1 MRVMSRCISVFANNS
16 SEAREVRLSPP
27 QRCTVAIKEALTFF
41 LRRRRIAVK
50 LCFASTA
57 RAQEWPGKMARATV
71 PSSGC
76 CAVIGGS
83 GFIGRH
89 IVDAC
94 LREFDAVVIVDL
106 HAPAD
111 ACRAEVRLADMCD
124 PDQLSLALRGAAAV
138 IHAAG
143 VVDTRSGPW
152 HDERI
157 HRLNVDGTAAVI
169 EACRRAHV
177 EALVYVSSHSAAS
190 DGVWGDNHGALH
202 GEGKASAYGRSK
214 QAADYVEQPPRG
226 FEIELRGGLKPRP
239 ASARLG

>member
-1 MRVMSRCISVFANNS
+1 MDR
-16 SEAREVRLSPP
+16 
-27 QRCTVAIKEALTFF
+27 
-41 LRRRRIAVK
+41 
-50 LCFASTA
+50 AS
-57 RAQEWPGKMARATV
+57 V

-83 GFIGRH
+83 GFIGRNT
-89 IVDAC
+89 VDAC

-124 PDQLSLALRGAAAV
+124 PDQLSLALRGSAAV

-143 VVDTRSGPW
+143 VVDTRSGPR

-190 DGVWGDNHGALH
+190 DGVWGDSHSALH

-214 QAADYVEQPPRG
+214 QAADYV
-226 FEIELRGGLKPRP
+226 
-239 ASARLG
+239 

>member
-1 MRVMSRCISVFANNS
+1 MSATAPRKMD
-16 SEAREVRLSPP
+16 R
-27 QRCTVAIKEALTFF
+27 
-41 LRRRRIAVK
+41 
-50 LCFASTA
+50 ASDA
-57 RAQEWPGKMARATV
+57 HQV

-106 HAPAD
+106 QAPVDNAGG
-111 ACRAEVRLADMCD
+111 AEVPRRQQTLLAKAPPAWHSCTAVITTVLTTEQVRHADMCD
-124 PDQLSLALRGAAAV
+124 PDQLSLALHGCAAV

-152 HDERI
+152 HDEHI

-169 EACRRAHV
+169 EACRRAQPSPLTTH
-177 EALVYVSSHSAAS
+177 HSP
-190 DGVWGDNHGALH
+190 LTT
-202 GEGKASAYGRSK
+202 
-214 QAADYVEQPPRG
+214 QPSP
-226 FEIELRGGLKPRP
+226 
-239 ASARLG
+239 

>member
-1 MRVMSRCISVFANNS
+1 M
-16 SEAREVRLSPP
+16 
-27 QRCTVAIKEALTFF
+27 
-41 LRRRRIAVK
+41 
-50 LCFASTA
+50 
-57 RAQEWPGKMARATV
+57 

-76 CAVIGGS
+76 CAVMGGS

-111 ACRAEVRLADMCD
+111 ASEVRLADMCD
-124 PDQLSLALRGAAAV
+124 PDQLSLALRGCAAV

-143 VVDTRSGPW
+143 VVDTRSGPR

-214 QAADYVEQPPRG
+214 QAADYV
-226 FEIELRGGLKPRP
+226 
-239 ASARLG
+239 